1 MSAHFFETSAR
12 SAIGLVR
19 QGNEDSAFASAQLI
33 AVADG
38 MGGHAAGEVASRIAV
53 KVLEKLAP
61 TLTAQEIDEDSVEDL
76 LMHSLHSIDA
86 EIAAVADEEIEK
98 RGMGTTLTALL
109 IRDNHIAL
117 LHVGDSRCYRL
128 RGNTLEQLSNDHTV
142 IQELL
147 DQGAISQAEAAD
159 HPQRSMLTQALRGDG
174 DVTPVLQMYEVKKGD
189 RYLLC
194 SDGLSGVLT
203 DKEIKVGLGLSTG
216 DMTVGDMGSKIRRAY
231 TVMGDSVNLGA
242 RLEGITRYY
251 GVGILVSEATQAASH
266 GIVYREIDIV
276 RVKGKDNPIRIYEPL
291 ALETDISNDTLTRLH
306 EWQAV
311 LVHFY
316 AQAWKDAE
324 HGLIVAHAVTDEAT
338 DNRSLQPMAEAAC
351 AALGAGP
358 APTGAAGAPHG
369 VGLHPARAGG
379 PGVQRSGSQRHIVT
393 MRRCRRPAPRRT

>member
-19 QGNEDSAFASAQLI
+19 QGNEDSAFISGQLI

-53 KVLEKLAP
+53 QVLQNLAP
-61 TLTAQEIDEDSVEDL
+61 TLTAEDIDEDSVEDL
-76 LMHSLHSIDA
+76 LMHSLHSIDE

-109 IRDNHIAL
+109 IRDSTIAL

-147 DQGAISQAEAAD
+147 DQGAISQAEAAE

-203 DKEIKVGLGLSTG
+203 DKEIKVGLKKSDKDEAVKFLNDATYINGAPDNVTILIADISDEST
-216 DMTVGDMGSKIRRAY
+216 TPSLL
-231 TVMGDSVNLGA
+231 LGA
-242 RLEGITRYY
+242 
-251 GVGILVSEATQAASH
+251 
-266 GIVYREIDIV
+266 
-276 RVKGKDNPIRIYEPL
+276 
-291 ALETDISNDTLTRLH
+291 
-306 EWQAV
+306 
-311 LVHFY
+311 
-316 AQAWKDAE
+316 
-324 HGLIVAHAVTDEAT
+324 AHD
-338 DNRSLQPMAEAAC
+338 
-351 AALGAGP
+351 
-358 APTGAAGAPHG
+358 
-369 VGLHPARAGG
+369 
-379 PGVQRSGSQRHIVT
+379 
-393 MRRCRRPAPRRT
+393 

>member
-109 IRDNHIAL
+109 IRDNRIAL

-147 DQGAISQAEAAD
+147 DQGAISQAEAAE

-203 DKEIKVGLGLSTG
+203 DKEIKVGLKKSDKDEAVKFLNDATYINGAPDNVTILIADISDKST
-216 DMTVGDMGSKIRRAY
+216 TPSLL
-231 TVMGDSVNLGA
+231 LGA
-242 RLEGITRYY
+242 
-251 GVGILVSEATQAASH
+251 
-266 GIVYREIDIV
+266 
-276 RVKGKDNPIRIYEPL
+276 
-291 ALETDISNDTLTRLH
+291 
-306 EWQAV
+306 
-311 LVHFY
+311 
-316 AQAWKDAE
+316 
-324 HGLIVAHAVTDEAT
+324 AHD
-338 DNRSLQPMAEAAC
+338 
-351 AALGAGP
+351 
-358 APTGAAGAPHG
+358 
-369 VGLHPARAGG
+369 
-379 PGVQRSGSQRHIVT
+379 
-393 MRRCRRPAPRRT
+393 

>member
-19 QGNEDSAFASAQLI
+19 QGNEDSAFVSAQLI

-203 DKEIKVGLGLSTG
+203 DKEIKVGLKKSDKDEAVKFLNDATYINGAPDNVTILIADISDKST
-216 DMTVGDMGSKIRRAY
+216 TPSLL
-231 TVMGDSVNLGA
+231 LGA
-242 RLEGITRYY
+242 
-251 GVGILVSEATQAASH
+251 
-266 GIVYREIDIV
+266 
-276 RVKGKDNPIRIYEPL
+276 
-291 ALETDISNDTLTRLH
+291 
-306 EWQAV
+306 
-311 LVHFY
+311 
-316 AQAWKDAE
+316 
-324 HGLIVAHAVTDEAT
+324 AHD
-338 DNRSLQPMAEAAC
+338 
-351 AALGAGP
+351 
-358 APTGAAGAPHG
+358 
-369 VGLHPARAGG
+369 
-379 PGVQRSGSQRHIVT
+379 
-393 MRRCRRPAPRRT
+393 

>member
-12 SAIGLVR
+12 SATGLLR
-19 QGNEDSAFASAQLI
+19 QGNEDSAFISAQLI

-53 KVLEKLAP
+53 QVLEKLAP
-61 TLTAQEIDEDSVEDL
+61 TLIAHDVDEDSVEDL

-109 IRDNHIAL
+109 IRDNCIAL

-147 DQGAISQAEAAD
+147 DQGAISQAEAVE

-203 DKEIKVGLGLSTG
+203 DKEIKVGLKKSDKDEAVKFLNDATY
-216 DMTVGDMGSKIRRAY
+216 I
-231 TVMGDSVNLGA
+231 NGA
-242 RLEGITRYY
+242 PDNVT
-251 GVGILVSEATQAASH
+251 ILIA
-266 GIVYREIDIV
+266 
-276 RVKGKDNPIRIYEPL
+276 
-291 ALETDISNDTLTRLH
+291 DISNTST
-306 EWQAV
+306 
-311 LVHFY
+311 
-316 AQAWKDAE
+316 
-324 HGLIVAHAVTDEAT
+324 TP
-338 DNRSLQPMAEAAC
+338 SLL
-351 AALGAGP
+351 LGA
-358 APTGAAGAPHG
+358 AHD
-369 VGLHPARAGG
+369 
-379 PGVQRSGSQRHIVT
+379 
-393 MRRCRRPAPRRT
+393 

>member
-19 QGNEDSAFASAQLI
+19 QGNEDSAFVSPQLI

-53 KVLEKLAP
+53 EVLQSLTP
-61 TLTAQEIDEDSVEDL
+61 TLISSEVDEDSVGDL
-76 LMHSLHSIDA
+76 LMHSLHSIDSEISLIA
-86 EIAAVADEEIEK
+86 EEEIEK

-109 IRDNHIAL
+109 IREKFISL

-147 DQGAISQAEAAD
+147 DQGAISESEAVD

-203 DKEIKVGLGLSTG
+203 EKEIKVGLKKSDKEAAVKFLIDATYVNGAP
-216 DMTVGDMGSKIRRAY
+216 DNVTVLIADIS
-231 TVMGDSVNLGA
+231 DSVNTTTSLLGA
-242 RLEGITRYY
+242 
-251 GVGILVSEATQAASH
+251 A
-266 GIVYREIDIV
+266 
-276 RVKGKDNPIRIYEPL
+276 
-291 ALETDISNDTLTRLH
+291 ND
-306 EWQAV
+306 
-311 LVHFY
+311 
-316 AQAWKDAE
+316 
-324 HGLIVAHAVTDEAT
+324 
-338 DNRSLQPMAEAAC
+338 
-351 AALGAGP
+351 
-358 APTGAAGAPHG
+358 
-369 VGLHPARAGG
+369 
-379 PGVQRSGSQRHIVT
+379 
-393 MRRCRRPAPRRT
+393 

>member
-19 QGNEDSAFASAQLI
+19 QGNEDSAFTSAQLI

-53 KVLEKLAP
+53 RVLQKLAP
-61 TLTAQEIDEDSVEDL
+61 TLTATEIDEDSVEDL

-147 DQGAISQAEAAD
+147 DQGAISQAEAVE

-203 DKEIKVGLGLSTG
+203 DKEIKVGLKKSDKDEAVKFLNDATYINGAPDNVTILIADISDKST
-216 DMTVGDMGSKIRRAY
+216 TPSLL
-231 TVMGDSVNLGA
+231 LGA
-242 RLEGITRYY
+242 
-251 GVGILVSEATQAASH
+251 
-266 GIVYREIDIV
+266 
-276 RVKGKDNPIRIYEPL
+276 
-291 ALETDISNDTLTRLH
+291 
-306 EWQAV
+306 
-311 LVHFY
+311 
-316 AQAWKDAE
+316 
-324 HGLIVAHAVTDEAT
+324 AHD
-338 DNRSLQPMAEAAC
+338 
-351 AALGAGP
+351 
-358 APTGAAGAPHG
+358 
-369 VGLHPARAGG
+369 
-379 PGVQRSGSQRHIVT
+379 
-393 MRRCRRPAPRRT
+393 